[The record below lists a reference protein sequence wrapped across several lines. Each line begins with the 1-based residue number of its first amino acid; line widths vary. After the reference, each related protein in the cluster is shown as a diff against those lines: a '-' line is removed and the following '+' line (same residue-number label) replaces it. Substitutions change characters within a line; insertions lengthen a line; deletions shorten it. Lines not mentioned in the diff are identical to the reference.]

1 MRKMSQAFCLPTT
14 TAMQILPKLE
24 AHEKP
29 KQGIW
34 YSLVPSGR
42 SPSVSVG
49 HTCTY
54 WPDEGGHGRIFIVG
68 GANPGGSFSHTH
80 AINLEYLK
88 WDTLPWEG
96 LKARYEHCTLV
107 PGSPPQSLWV
117 FGGAEQSGN
126 HNCIQK
132 INVAESKA
140 HWENVTVSGE
150 PPSPRTYHTNSA
162 CVGSSL
168 YVFSGGEVGASPVS
182 DQKLYIFDTVSST
195 WAQPET
201 QGTLPPVR
209 HGHVIVAAGLKIYI
223 HGGMANDAFL
233 DDMYSLDLSNMTWEL
248 VQPEGVVPPG
258 VAAHS
263 AMALGNNIYIL
274 GGLTADGASNDMYT
288 FNIEKKSWTQ
298 MKFEGD
304 LPPNRLDHSMCLLP
318 WKMEAVGDDN
328 GPHKATP
335 APETIHLAFV
345 FGGMDAQGVIHND
358 CIVTVVT

>member
-1 MRKMSQAFCLPTT
+1 MLTRVTTLFCLPTT

-233 DDMYSLDLSNMTWEL
+233 DDMYSLDLRSWGVLEPSCQRAGGGVHPEL
-248 VQPEGVVPPG
+248 VASQSQGTLRQTDTLTITPRGNLECRINVACFSNVGGNWSARRKPTQAWGEHANSTQAGPGLKLGPQNCEANALPNEPPCRPLTNYQRQY
-258 VAAHS
+258 S
-263 AMALGNNIYIL
+263 A
-274 GGLTADGASNDMYT
+274 
-288 FNIEKKSWTQ
+288 F
-298 MKFEGD
+298 
-304 LPPNRLDHSMCLLP
+304 
-318 WKMEAVGDDN
+318 
-328 GPHKATP
+328 
-335 APETIHLAFV
+335 
-345 FGGMDAQGVIHND
+345 
-358 CIVTVVT
+358 